1 VCILKDLSSDTVNVI
16 RKIIKVGP
24 RSMAVVLPIE
34 WLEKNSLKPGKSVLL
49 KSQNNVLT
57 ILPLDDSNEKSNKD
71 FVNVDYNKLSEE
83 FINVETL
90 ILCGLINGKNGI
102 ILKNV
107 GKNVEQEI
115 LSHYGNILD
124 LDRENDNINI
134 RFIINDLIYNNEL
147 LLKHMLGII
156 VELIDSI
163 SQYIEER
170 SSLNEIINE
179 SSIEIKK
186 YGYTLARKL
195 LTTYNGIEPSYI
207 INFSTALILGLIGEI
222 LLVDA
227 ISIKNKEINVEDSVI
242 LSRILSETKQVLSD
256 ALGGLVYKSYTRAKR
271 AKTRLEKL
279 KKTIKTIRKYSNL
292 NKDCI
297 DQIAT
302 LDSILRLTN
311 KLVDMSLCNALEQLA
326 DDIGSK
332 KIKK

>member
-1 VCILKDLSSDTVNVI
+1 
-16 RKIIKVGP
+16 
-24 RSMAVVLPIE
+24 M
-34 WLEKNSLKPGKSVLL
+34 
-49 KSQNNVLT
+49 
-57 ILPLDDSNEKSNKD
+57 
-71 FVNVDYNKLSEE
+71 
-83 FINVETL
+83 
-90 ILCGLINGKNGI
+90 
-102 ILKNV
+102 
-107 GKNVEQEI
+107 
-115 LSHYGNILD
+115 D

-170 SSLNEIINE
+170 SSLN
-179 SSIEIKK
+179 
-186 YGYTLARKL
+186 
-195 LTTYNGIEPSYI
+195 
-207 INFSTALILGLIGEI
+207 FSTALILGLIGEI

-227 ISIKNKEINVEDSVI
+227 ISIKNKEINAEDSVI